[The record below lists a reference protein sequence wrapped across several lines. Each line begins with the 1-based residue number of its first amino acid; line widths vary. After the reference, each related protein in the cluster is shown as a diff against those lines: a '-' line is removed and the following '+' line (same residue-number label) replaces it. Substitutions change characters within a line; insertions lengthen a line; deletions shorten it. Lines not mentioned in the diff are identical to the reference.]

1 MVNSSQN
8 NFQER
13 NIESIKMKFQKEQL
27 NREHTRLKNRIWERE
42 QMIKAL
48 EQHNDAISEEILKI
62 DKEAKKMANKYE
74 EELEE
79 KEEIIE
85 ELRRTIDEKD

>member
-1 MVNSSQN
+1 MELLGIRRDGSMVNSSQN

-79 KEEIIE
+79 K
-85 ELRRTIDEKD
+85 

>member
-79 KEEIIE
+79 K
-85 ELRRTIDEKD
+85 